1 MLDKT
6 QKFVGKINQ
15 LENEMKN
22 HLVKAKYD
30 IENLQNSHNNFSV
43 NNEDKYLNKINI
55 NNMEYEIVDKNF
67 KNTLDEKLEQIQL
80 LKQQNE
86 KYIKD
91 KYDLKLNIANTMDS
105 KKLITDQI
113 NELYN
118 ELTEKRNDKLQ
129 KELDHE
135 KIINN

>member
-1 MLDKT
+1 LLDKT

-91 KYDLKLNIANTMDS
+91 KYDLKLNIENTMDS

>member
-30 IENLQNSHNNFSV
+30 IVNLQNSHNNFSV

-86 KYIKD
+86 KYIED
-91 KYDLKLNIANTMDS
+91 KYDLKLNIAKTMDS
-105 KKLITDQI
+105 KKLITEQI

-135 KIINN
+135 